1 MNMKIEYIDGK
12 LLTPAPWRSTYILR
26 PDLKVLQKSL
36 EDYGW
41 LQPVIVQEG
50 TNVIIDG
57 FHRAF
62 LAGNSKSIRRRDK
75 GLVPVT
81 FVDCDDVE
89 AMLMHIRLNRGRGL
103 QVGKGVSSIVKALI
117 KSRAVDQSE
126 LREILSMS
134 REEFDLM
141 LDGTLLKQRKVDQH
155 QYSKAWVPIEAPAG
169 SAEQKIGIER
179 PPNADR

>member
-1 MNMKIEYIDGK
+1 MEIQYIKGSD
-12 LLTPAPWRSTYILR
+12 LTPATWRSTYILR
-26 PDLKVLQKSL
+26 PDLKVLQKSM
-36 EDYGW
+36 EEYGW
-41 LQPVIVQEG
+41 LQPIIVQAE

-62 LAGNSKSIRRRDK
+62 LAGSVKSIKKRDK
-75 GLVPVT
+75 GLVPVH
-81 FVDCDDVE
+81 FVDCDELE
-89 AMLMHIRLNRGRGL
+89 AMLMHLRLNRGRGA

-117 KSRAVDQSE
+117 KSRAIDQAE
-126 LREILSMS
+126 LRDTLAMS

-155 QYSKAWVPIEAPAG
+155 SYSKAWIPIEAPAG
-169 SAEQKIGIER
+169 AAEQKMSIEK